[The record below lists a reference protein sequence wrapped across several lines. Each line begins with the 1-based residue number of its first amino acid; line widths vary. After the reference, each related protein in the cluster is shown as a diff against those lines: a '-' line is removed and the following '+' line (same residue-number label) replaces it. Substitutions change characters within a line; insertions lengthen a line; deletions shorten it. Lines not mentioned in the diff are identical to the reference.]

1 MRIRATTPRPDHPGT
16 EAGSVVLRAPAATW
30 YQDGAAGPLLRIPRH
45 PPPAAATGTP
55 AGAGAPR
62 AVLFDRDGTLVED
75 VPHNT
80 DPARLRPRPHARE
93 ALEVLRAAG
102 VRAAV
107 VTNQPDLARGVL
119 TLPQLEALQARMEE
133 LLGPVEVTA
142 VCPHLPEAG
151 CGCRKPAPGLVHAAC
166 RLLRLAPART
176 VVVGDI
182 GTDLLAAHRAG
193 APSLLVPNE
202 ATRREETEA
211 ARCTAPHLATAVR
224 TLLGGPATRAR
235 PAPTASRGAA
245 PADRPGTATGTGG
258 AGTGGA
264 GTGGA
269 GTGGAGTEQ
278 STVATGQSSTAT
290 SPDGAH
296 KEQDTAA
303 TRQGLS
309 ATDRTGATTMPNG
322 TITGQAA
329 TTSPGGAG
337 TVQGTSA
344 PSSGGAGT
352 VQGASATGPGGAGV
366 VQGASATGPG
376 GAGTVQGASAT
387 GPGGAGVGPSTA
399 AAVRDAS
406 TTSPGGAGVGPSTA
420 AAVRD
425 ASTTSPGGAGT
436 GQSTAAAGQ
445 GGSAGQGGAA
455 TARTGTA
462 AEQRGAATV
471 RGAGAGGRGGA
482 ATERGGR

>member
-235 PAPTASRGAA
+235 PAPTASRGAT
-245 PADRPGTATGTGG
+245 PADQPGTAT
-258 AGTGGA
+258 

-322 TITGQAA
+322 TTTGQAA
-329 TTSPGGAG
+329 T
-337 TVQGTSA
+337 
-344 PSSGGAGT
+344 
-352 VQGASATGPGGAGV
+352 
-366 VQGASATGPG
+366 TGPG

-387 GPGGAGVGPSTA
+387 G
-399 AAVRDAS
+399 
-406 TTSPGGAGVGPSTA
+406 PGGAGVGPSTA

-455 TARTGTA
+455 AARTGTA

-471 RGAGAGGRGGA
+471 RGVGAGGRGGS

>member
-245 PADRPGTATGTGG
+245 PADQPGTAT
-258 AGTGGA
+258 
-264 GTGGA
+264 

-303 TRQGLS
+303 TRQGMS

-322 TITGQAA
+322 TTTGQAA
-329 TTSPGGAG
+329 T
-337 TVQGTSA
+337 
-344 PSSGGAGT
+344 
-352 VQGASATGPGGAGV
+352 
-366 VQGASATGPG
+366 TGPG

-387 GPGGAGVGPSTA
+387 GPGGPGVGPSTA
-399 AAVRDAS
+399 ATAQDTS
-406 TTSPGGAGVGPSTA
+406 TTSPGGAGTGQSTA

-436 GQSTAAAGQ
+436 GQSTAATGQGATTSPGGARREQDTAAGQ
-445 GGSAGQGGAA
+445 GGSAGQGGTAA
-455 TARTGTA
+455 ARTGTA

>member
-1 MRIRATTPRPDHPGT
+1 MRIRATAPRPDHPGT

-235 PAPTASRGAA
+235 PAPTASRGAT
-245 PADRPGTATGTGG
+245 PADRPGTATGPGG
-258 AGTGGA
+258 AGTGGT
-264 GTGGA
+264 GTGG
-269 GTGGAGTEQ
+269 TGTEQ

-290 SPDGAH
+290 SPDGAR

-303 TRQGLS
+303 TRQGLNT
-309 ATDRTGATTMPNG
+309 ADRTGATTMPNG
-322 TITGQAA
+322 TTTGQAA
-329 TTSPGGAG
+329 TTGPGGA
-337 TVQGTSA
+337 A
-344 PSSGGAGT
+344 T
-352 VQGASATGPGGAGV
+352 VQGASATGPGG
-366 VQGASATGPG
+366 P
-376 GAGTVQGASAT
+376 
-387 GPGGAGVGPSTA
+387 GVGPSTA
-399 AAVRDAS
+399 A
-406 TTSPGGAGVGPSTA
+406 TA
-420 AAVRD
+420 QD
-425 ASTTSPGGAGT
+425 TSTTSPGGAGT
-436 GQSTAAAGQ
+436 GQSTAATGQGATTSPGGARMEQDTAAGQ

-455 TARTGTA
+455 AARTGTA
-462 AEQRGAATV
+462 AEQRGAATG
-471 RGAGAGGRGGA
+471 RGTSAGGRGGA

>member
-235 PAPTASRGAA
+235 PAPTASRGAT
-245 PADRPGTATGTGG
+245 PTDQPGTATGTGGAGTGGAGTGG

-303 TRQGLS
+303 TRQGMS

-322 TITGQAA
+322 TTTGQAA
-329 TTSPGGAG
+329 TTGPGGA
-337 TVQGTSA
+337 A
-344 PSSGGAGT
+344 T
-352 VQGASATGPGGAGV
+352 VQGASASSPGGAAT
-366 VQGASATGPG
+366 VQDASASSPG

-406 TTSPGGAGVGPSTA
+406 TTSPGGAGTGQSTA
-420 AAVRD
+420 ATGQGA
-425 ASTTSPGGAGT
+425 TTSPGGARREQDT
-436 GQSTAAAGQ
+436 AAGQ
-445 GGSAGQGGAA
+445 GGSAGQGGTAA
-455 TARTGTA
+455 ARTGTA

>member
-235 PAPTASRGAA
+235 PAPTASRGAT
-245 PADRPGTATGTGG
+245 PADQPGTATGPVG

-264 GTGGA
+264 S
-269 GTGGAGTEQ
+269 TEQ

-309 ATDRTGATTMPNG
+309 ATDRTGATTMLNG
-322 TITGQAA
+322 TTTGQAA
-329 TTSPGGAG
+329 TTSPGGAA
-337 TVQGTSA
+337 TVQDASA
-344 PSSGGAGT
+344 SSPGGAGT

-399 AAVRDAS
+399 AAA
-406 TTSPGGAGVGPSTA
+406 
-420 AAVRD
+420 RD

-436 GQSTAAAGQ
+436 GQSTAATGQGATTSPGGARREQDTAVAGQ

-455 TARTGTA
+455 AARTGTA

>member
-1 MRIRATTPRPDHPGT
+1 MAVRIRATTPRPDHPGT

-55 AGAGAPR
+55 PGAGAPR

-264 GTGGA
+264 GT
-269 GTGGAGTEQ
+269 EQ

-322 TITGQAA
+322 TTTGQAA
-329 TTSPGGAG
+329 TT
-337 TVQGTSA
+337 
-344 PSSGGAGT
+344 
-352 VQGASATGPGGAGV
+352 GPGGAAT
-366 VQGASATGPG
+366 VQDASASSPG

-406 TTSPGGAGVGPSTA
+406 TTSPGGAGTGQSTA
-420 AAVRD
+420 AAGQG
-425 ASTTSPGGAGT
+425 ATTSPGGARRE
-436 GQSTAAAGQ
+436 QDTAAAGQ

-471 RGAGAGGRGGA
+471 RGVGAGGRGGS

>member
-1 MRIRATTPRPDHPGT
+1 M
-16 EAGSVVLRAPAATW
+16 VLRAPAATW
-30 YQDGAAGPLLRIPRH
+30 YQDGTAGPLLRIPRH

-258 AGTGGA
+258 AGT
-264 GTGGA
+264 
-269 GTGGAGTEQ
+269 EQ

-322 TITGQAA
+322 TTTGQAA
-329 TTSPGGAG
+329 TTSPGGAA
-337 TVQGTSA
+337 TVQD
-344 PSSGGAGT
+344 
-352 VQGASATGPGGAGV
+352 
-366 VQGASATGPG
+366 ASATGPG

-387 GPGGAGVGPSTA
+387 GPGGAGTGQSTA
-399 AAVRDAS
+399 ATGQGA
-406 TTSPGGAGVGPSTA
+406 TTSPGGARREQDT
-420 AAVRD
+420 
-425 ASTTSPGGAGT
+425 
-436 GQSTAAAGQ
+436 AAGQ

-455 TARTGTA
+455 AARTGTA

-471 RGAGAGGRGGA
+471 RGVGAGGRGGS

>member
-1 MRIRATTPRPDHPGT
+1 MAVRIRATTPRPDHPGT

-55 AGAGAPR
+55 PGAGAPR

-235 PAPTASRGAA
+235 PAPTASRGAT
-245 PADRPGTATGTGG
+245 PADQPGTAT
-258 AGTGGA
+258 

-322 TITGQAA
+322 TTTGQAA
-329 TTSPGGAG
+329 TT
-337 TVQGTSA
+337 
-344 PSSGGAGT
+344 
-352 VQGASATGPGGAGV
+352 GPGGAAT
-366 VQGASATGPG
+366 VQDASASSPG

-387 GPGGAGVGPSTA
+387 G
-399 AAVRDAS
+399 
-406 TTSPGGAGVGPSTA
+406 PGGAGVGPSTA

>member
-1 MRIRATTPRPDHPGT
+1 MAVRIRATTPRPDHPGT

-264 GTGGA
+264 GT
-269 GTGGAGTEQ
+269 EQ

-322 TITGQAA
+322 TTTGQAA
-329 TTSPGGAG
+329 TT
-337 TVQGTSA
+337 
-344 PSSGGAGT
+344 
-352 VQGASATGPGGAGV
+352 GPGGAAT
-366 VQGASATGPG
+366 VQDASASSPG

-406 TTSPGGAGVGPSTA
+406 TTSPGGAGTGQSTA
-420 AAVRD
+420 AAGQG
-425 ASTTSPGGAGT
+425 ATTSPGGARRE
-436 GQSTAAAGQ
+436 QDTAAAGQ

-471 RGAGAGGRGGA
+471 RGVGAGGRGGS

>member
-1 MRIRATTPRPDHPGT
+1 MRIRATTPRPDHPGA

-235 PAPTASRGAA
+235 PAPTASRGAT
-245 PADRPGTATGTGG
+245 PADQPGTAT
-258 AGTGGA
+258 
-264 GTGGA
+264 

-322 TITGQAA
+322 TTTGQAA
-329 TTSPGGAG
+329 TTGPGGA
-337 TVQGTSA
+337 A
-344 PSSGGAGT
+344 T
-352 VQGASATGPGGAGV
+352 VQGASATGPGGAG
-366 VQGASATGPG
+366 TG
-376 GAGTVQGASAT
+376 Q
-387 GPGGAGVGPSTA
+387 STA
-399 AAVRDAS
+399 ATGQGA
-406 TTSPGGAGVGPSTA
+406 TTSPGGA
-420 AAVRD
+420 RREQD
-425 ASTTSPGGAGT
+425 
-436 GQSTAAAGQ
+436 TAAAGQ

-455 TARTGTA
+455 AARTGTA

-471 RGAGAGGRGGA
+471 RGVGAGGRGGS

>member
-1 MRIRATTPRPDHPGT
+1 MAVRIRATAPRPDHPGP

-235 PAPTASRGAA
+235 PAPTASRGAT
-245 PADRPGTATGTGG
+245 PADPPGTATGPV
-258 AGTGGA
+258 
-264 GTGGA
+264 
-269 GTGGAGTEQ
+269 GAGTEQ

-290 SPDGAH
+290 SPDGAR

-309 ATDRTGATTMPNG
+309 TTDRAGATTVPNG
-322 TITGQAA
+322 TTTGQAA
-329 TTSPGGAG
+329 TTSPGGA
-337 TVQGTSA
+337 A
-344 PSSGGAGT
+344 T
-352 VQGASATGPGGAGV
+352 VQGASVTGPGG
-366 VQGASATGPG
+366 P
-376 GAGTVQGASAT
+376 
-387 GPGGAGVGPSTA
+387 GVGPSTA
-399 AAVRDAS
+399 ATVQDAGAN
-406 TTSPGGAGVGPSTA
+406 SPDGPGTGRSSA
-420 AAVRD
+420 ATVQ
-425 ASTTSPGGAGT
+425 GAGT
-436 GQSTAAAGQ
+436 NGPGGVRMEQDTAAGQ

-455 TARTGTA
+455 AVRSGTA
-462 AEQRGAATV
+462 GEQRGAGTG

>member
-1 MRIRATTPRPDHPGT
+1 MAVRIRATTPRPDHPGT

-151 CGCRKPAPGLVHAAC
+151 CSCRKPAPGLVHAAC

-235 PAPTASRGAA
+235 PAPTASRGAT
-245 PADRPGTATGTGG
+245 PADGPGTATGPVG
-258 AGTGGA
+258 AGTGGT
-264 GTGGA
+264 GTGG
-269 GTGGAGTEQ
+269 TGTEQ

-290 SPDGAH
+290 SPGGAR

-303 TRQGLS
+303 TRQGLNT
-309 ATDRTGATTMPNG
+309 ADRTGATTMPNG
-322 TITGQAA
+322 TTTGQAA
-329 TTSPGGAG
+329 TTGPGGA
-337 TVQGTSA
+337 A
-344 PSSGGAGT
+344 T
-352 VQGASATGPGGAGV
+352 VQGASATGPGG
-366 VQGASATGPG
+366 P
-376 GAGTVQGASAT
+376 
-387 GPGGAGVGPSTA
+387 GVGPSTA
-399 AAVRDAS
+399 A
-406 TTSPGGAGVGPSTA
+406 TA
-420 AAVRD
+420 QD
-425 ASTTSPGGAGT
+425 TSTTSPGGAGT
-436 GQSTAAAGQ
+436 GQSTAATGQGATTSPGGARMEQDTAAGQ

-455 TARTGTA
+455 AARTGTA
-462 AEQRGAATV
+462 AEQRGAATG
-471 RGAGAGGRGGA
+471 RGTSAGGRGGA

>member
-1 MRIRATTPRPDHPGT
+1 MRIRATAPRPDRPGP

-235 PAPTASRGAA
+235 PAPTASRGAT
-245 PADRPGTATGTGG
+245 PADRPGTATGPDG
-258 AGTGGA
+258 AGTG
-264 GTGGA
+264 
-269 GTGGAGTEQ
+269 
-278 STVATGQSSTAT
+278 
-290 SPDGAH
+290 
-296 KEQDTAA
+296 QDTAA
-303 TRQGLS
+303 
-309 ATDRTGATTMPNG
+309 
-322 TITGQAA
+322 
-329 TTSPGGAG
+329 
-337 TVQGTSA
+337 
-344 PSSGGAGT
+344 T
-352 VQGASATGPGGAGV
+352 VQGASATGPGGARME
-366 VQGASATGPG
+366 QDT
-376 GAGTVQGASAT
+376 
-387 GPGGAGVGPSTA
+387 
-399 AAVRDAS
+399 
-406 TTSPGGAGVGPSTA
+406 
-420 AAVRD
+420 
-425 ASTTSPGGAGT
+425 
-436 GQSTAAAGQ
+436 AAGQ

-455 TARTGTA
+455 AARTGTA
-462 AEQRGAATV
+462 AEQRGAATG

>member
-1 MRIRATTPRPDHPGT
+1 MAVRIRATTPRPDHPGT

-235 PAPTASRGAA
+235 PAPTASRGAT
-245 PADRPGTATGTGG
+245 PADQPGTAT
-258 AGTGGA
+258 

-322 TITGQAA
+322 TTTGQAA
-329 TTSPGGAG
+329 T
-337 TVQGTSA
+337 
-344 PSSGGAGT
+344 
-352 VQGASATGPGGAGV
+352 
-366 VQGASATGPG
+366 TGPG

-387 GPGGAGVGPSTA
+387 G
-399 AAVRDAS
+399 
-406 TTSPGGAGVGPSTA
+406 PGGAGVGPSTA

-455 TARTGTA
+455 AARTGTA

-471 RGAGAGGRGGA
+471 RGVGAGGRGGS